1 MLATSPLNLSMARI
15 LTLVLH
21 GMYPMNGNLNMGN
34 YNIKN
39 ATDISYTGWLY
50 GNNAVMNNL

>member
-1 MLATSPLNLSMARI
+1 
-15 LTLVLH
+15 
-21 GMYPMNGNLNMGN
+21 MYPMNGNLNMGN

>member
-1 MLATSPLNLSMARI
+1 
-15 LTLVLH
+15 
-21 GMYPMNGNLNMGN
+21 MYPMNGSLNMGN

-50 GNNAVMNNL
+50 EVITQS